1 MLLLP
6 DGWRLMFKFDSMQPS
21 GNNVSTPTTDDQY
34 ILVINGKP
42 DGPFS
47 IVQLRE
53 RNIKP
58 GDFVKTAA
66 MDDYKEAHEIAALR
80 QLFGFSRQ
88 PLPLQYFGSF
98 DQRAL
103 ASIIDWLIVFG
114 IFILAAFVVMLVLLV
129 VIPGD
134 DYKTIRIGV
143 TAGIVGLSPI
153 AKLIYNVTME
163 SGPKQGTHGKQL
175 LKIRVCDI
183 YGERI
188 TQSRAFNRNIAKAL
202 SVATFFAGYL
212 MCFFNKKQQCLHD
225 MVADTLVIKD
235 RLEV

>member
-1 MLLLP
+1 
-6 DGWRLMFKFDSMQPS
+6 MQPS
-21 GNNVSTPTTDDQY
+21 GNIISTPTANDQY

-47 IVQLRE
+47 IAQLRE

-80 QLFGFSRQ
+80 QLFGFTRQ

-98 DQRAL
+98 DQRTL
-103 ASIIDWLIVFG
+103 AAIIDWLIVFG
-114 IFILAAFVVMLVLLV
+114 VFVLAAFVVMLILLV
-129 VIPGD
+129 LTPGD
-134 DYKTIRIGV
+134 EYKIIRIGI
-143 TAGIVGLSPI
+143 TAGIVALTPI
-153 AKLIYNVTME
+153 AKLIYNTKME
-163 SGPKQGTHGKQL
+163 SGPKQGTYGKQL

-188 TQSRAFNRNIAKAL
+188 TQSKAFIRNIAKAL
-202 SVATFFAGYL
+202 SVATLFVGYL

-225 MVADTLVIKD
+225 MVTDTLIIKD

>member
-1 MLLLP
+1 
-6 DGWRLMFKFDSMQPS
+6 MQPS
-21 GNNVSTPTTDDQY
+21 GNNIDIPTANDQY

-47 IVQLRE
+47 IAQLKE
-53 RNIKP
+53 HNIKP

-114 IFILAAFVVMLVLLV
+114 VFVLAAFVVMLILLV
-129 VIPGD
+129 VIPGEE
-134 DYKTIRIGV
+134 YKMIRIGI
-143 TAGIVGLSPI
+143 TAVIVALTPF
-153 AKLIYNVTME
+153 AKLIYNIKME
-163 SGPKQGTHGKQL
+163 SGPKQGTYGKQL
-175 LKIRVCDI
+175 VKIRVCDI

-188 TQSRAFNRNIAKAL
+188 TPSKAFNRNAAKLL
-202 SVATFFAGYL
+202 SVATLFVGYL

-225 MVADTLVIKD
+225 MLADTLIIKD
-235 RLEV
+235 RLDV

>member
-1 MLLLP
+1 
-6 DGWRLMFKFDSMQPS
+6 MFKFDSMQPS
-21 GNNVSTPTTDDQY
+21 GNIISTPTANDQY

-47 IVQLRE
+47 IAQLRE

-80 QLFGFSRQ
+80 QLFGFTRQ

-98 DQRAL
+98 DQRTL
-103 ASIIDWLIVFG
+103 AAIIDWLIVFG
-114 IFILAAFVVMLVLLV
+114 VFVLAAFVVMLILLV
-129 VIPGD
+129 LTPGD
-134 DYKTIRIGV
+134 EYKIIRIGI
-143 TAGIVGLSPI
+143 TAGIVALTPI
-153 AKLIYNVTME
+153 AKLIYNTKME
-163 SGPKQGTHGKQL
+163 SGPKQGTYGKQL

-188 TQSRAFNRNIAKAL
+188 TQSKAFIRNIAKAL
-202 SVATFFAGYL
+202 SVATLFVGYL

-225 MVADTLVIKD
+225 MVTDTLIIKD